1 MTSGKTS
8 VPVLGHHES
17 LPQTEATM
25 RTKVTSHAS
34 LIIVWLRETWAE
46 MDYANRRMI
55 ELRTGTPLLMPPAG
69 RQIDE
74 LETLYALPS
83 QEPARNAE

>member
-1 MTSGKTS
+1 M
-8 VPVLGHHES
+8 
-17 LPQTEATM
+17 EATM
-25 RTKVTSHAS
+25 RREVTTHAS
-34 LIIVWLRETWAE
+34 RIIVWLRETWAE

-55 ELRTGTPLLMPPAG
+55 ELRTESLLLMEPAG

-83 QEPARNAE
+83 QEPARDAE

>member
-1 MTSGKTS
+1 
-8 VPVLGHHES
+8 
-17 LPQTEATM
+17 M
-25 RTKVTSHAS
+25 RREVTSHAS
-34 LIIVWLRETWAE
+34 RIIVWLRETWAE

-55 ELRTGTPLLMPPAG
+55 ELRNRSPLLMPPAG

-83 QEPARNAE
+83 QEPARDAE